1 MCGSIRE
8 TLTDIKG
15 NEPMS
20 KSNITIALEVIEMIE
35 SGIHSR
41 AHCGVFS
48 TLMGRLNG
56 DRERTGQVLRCIENE
71 LDFHLISLLEM
82 GGY

>member
-1 MCGSIRE
+1 M
-8 TLTDIKG
+8 
-15 NEPMS
+15 
-20 KSNITIALEVIEMIE
+20 SNITIALQMIQMIE
-35 SGIHSR
+35 AGKHSR

-48 TLMGRLNG
+48 TLMDRFNG
-56 DRERTGQVLRCIENE
+56 DRERTGQVLKCIEND